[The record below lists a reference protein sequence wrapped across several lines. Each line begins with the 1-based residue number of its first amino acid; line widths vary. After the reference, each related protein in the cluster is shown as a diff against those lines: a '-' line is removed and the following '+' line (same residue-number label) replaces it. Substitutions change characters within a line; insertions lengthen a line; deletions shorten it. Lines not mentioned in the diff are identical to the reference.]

1 MRRFNYL
8 KCFPDFDSTLP
19 VLHDFT
25 DDSWQNDVCPSL
37 YNKTLNLK
45 IFCDYLDF
53 DKREC
58 GGKLF
63 ALYKHDDD
71 MSLSDVLVESDNFLD
86 VQLGVYIEAMKHEI
100 TMDTVL
106 SDCKTF
112 SELHDHC
119 DANALGEEYLPDF
132 EDSESMIDFA
142 NKGMDAVDAW
152 IRAKL

>member
-19 VLHDFT
+19 VLHGFT

-37 YNKTLNLK
+37 YNETLNLK
-45 IFCDYLDF
+45 IFCDYLDPN
-53 DKREC
+53 KREC
-58 GGKLF
+58 GGKMF
-63 ALYKHDDD
+63 ALYSHDDD
-71 MSLSDVLVESDNFLD
+71 MALDALLVETDNFLN
-86 VQLGVYIEAMKHEI
+86 VQLAVYIEAIKHEI
-100 TMDTVL
+100 TTDTVL

-112 SELHDHC
+112 SELHNFC